1 MRWVY
6 CNTFWITETTKY
18 LGTKHIDPNTGL
30 IYFKYDF
37 GYEFG
42 IIFPG
47 EGKKII
53 GGTRHITHDTSLNNN
68 KPFHSSASDINI
80 PVVHERTA
88 AGNSINNGHS
98 SPNEYLLHLNTNDPK
113 RKRLSLPAQID
124 VDNLTRTTPDRM
136 TPNYK
141 RGIVDELCTMFGGRR
156 MFCRCC
162 PMMLLLYTLSLYYVV
177 LTVV

>member
-1 MRWVY
+1 MFV
-6 CNTFWITETTKY
+6 CIINTSQWITETTKY

-53 GGTRHITHDTSLNNN
+53 GGTRHVTHDTSLNNN
-68 KPFHSSASDINI
+68 KPFHSSASDISI

-88 AGNSINNGHS
+88 AGNSIRNGYS
-98 SPNEYLLHLNTNDPK
+98 SPNDYLNTNDPK

-141 RGIVDELCTMFGGRR
+141 RGIFDELCTIYLVVVGCFVDVVQW
-156 MFCRCC
+156 CY
-162 PMMLLLYTLSLYYVV
+162 LLYTLSLYYI
-177 LTVV
+177 LC